1 MFEGVELGRSVSK
14 QDFKAQLTELRTRLL
29 NAQREIRQSQLPV
42 IIIMAGVE
50 GSGKGEVVN
59 RLNEWFDTRG
69 IQVQAYWDESE
80 EEKERPRWWRFWRS
94 LPPRGEIGILIG
106 AWYNE
111 PIRKSVYGNQSQ
123 AELDAELK
131 RISDV
136 ERMLHQDKALIL
148 KFWFHLPHKEQKK
161 RLKALASDL
170 RSRWGGGHSRQEFQ
184 DYYDDFLRVAERV
197 IRETDT
203 GIAQWYLIEAT
214 DRNYRDLTVARTI
227 LDAMEARVAES
238 RHTHNSVHTH
248 APSLPNVDSA
258 QVTVLDKVD
267 LDAEYDKKEYK
278 QQLKHYQDRLNELS
292 WQAYAQKRSTV
303 LLFEGWDAAGKG
315 GTIRR
320 LIQGVDARL
329 YRVIP
334 IAAPTD
340 EERAHHYLWRFWR
353 HLPRDGR
360 VTIFDRSWYGR
371 VLVERVEGLATE
383 SQWQRAYLEINEFE
397 EQLVQHGSVLGKFW
411 LHISPEEQLQRFEAR
426 AETPYK
432 QHKITEEDWRN
443 RERWDAYKAA
453 INEMVIRTSTEN
465 AEWTLVPANDKRYA
479 RICVLKTVCQSL
491 EAALGQANPAA
502 DNK

>member
-1 MFEGVELGRSVSK
+1 
-14 QDFKAQLTELRTRLL
+14 
-29 NAQREIRQSQLPV
+29 
-42 IIIMAGVE
+42 
-50 GSGKGEVVN
+50 
-59 RLNEWFDTRG
+59 
-69 IQVQAYWDESE
+69 
-80 EEKERPRWWRFWRS
+80 
-94 LPPRGEIGILIG
+94 
-106 AWYNE
+106 
-111 PIRKSVYGNQSQ
+111 VYGKQSQ

-131 RISDV
+131 RISDC

-184 DYYDDFLRVAERV
+184 DHHDDFLRVAERV

-238 RHTHNSVHTH
+238 RHTHNPVHTH

-320 LIQGVDARL
+320 LIQGIDARL

-502 DNK
+502 Q